1 VVGET
6 SDISELKV
14 PEDAIIETV
23 VEAVLNEPKPVAVI
37 DEHGQM
43 VGVLNRKSI
52 IHILFGKNNTEAST
66 AKKTTGLSS

>member
-1 VVGET
+1 MEVVGET

-14 PEDAIIETV
+14 SEDAIIETV

-52 IHILFGKNNTEAST
+52 IHILFWNSNTEAST
-66 AKKTTGLSS
+66 AKKTAGL